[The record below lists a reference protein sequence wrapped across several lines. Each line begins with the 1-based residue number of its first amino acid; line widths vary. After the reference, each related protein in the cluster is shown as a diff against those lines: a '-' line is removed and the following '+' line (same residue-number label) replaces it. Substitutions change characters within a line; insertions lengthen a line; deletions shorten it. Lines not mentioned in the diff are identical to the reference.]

1 MKVLTFLSLIGC
13 LIMANEAKIFSRCEL
28 AYMLHEEGLDGYE
41 GYSLAN
47 WICMAFFESGF
58 NSAAED
64 ENADGSTD
72 YGIFQINSHVW
83 CNNYRSPTEN
93 LCHLPCTDLL
103 SDDITDDI
111 ICAKRIVRDPQGMDA
126 CKLFRDSL
134 EWKVL
139 QHSQLPIQRT

>member
-1 MKVLTFLSLIGC
+1 MKALTLLSLLGC
-13 LIMANEAKIFSRCEL
+13 LITANKAKIFSRCEL

-64 ENADGSTD
+64 DNADGSTD
-72 YGIFQINSHVW
+72 YGIFQINSRVW

-93 LCHLPCTDLL
+93 LCHIPCTGTVPNPTPR
-103 SDDITDDI
+103 SGKSR
-111 ICAKRIVRDPQGMDA
+111 CRIPAHVIA
-126 CKLFRDSL
+126 AL
-134 EWKVL
+134 
-139 QHSQLPIQRT
+139 HSSVKN